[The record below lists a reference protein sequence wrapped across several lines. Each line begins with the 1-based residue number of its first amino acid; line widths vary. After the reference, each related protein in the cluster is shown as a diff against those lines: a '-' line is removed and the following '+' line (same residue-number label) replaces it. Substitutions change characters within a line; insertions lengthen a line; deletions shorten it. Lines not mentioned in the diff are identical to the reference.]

1 MIAFLLLAAAAACL
15 LTELVASRR
24 YATVQPLIRPA
35 TATSREWALAFAIT
49 ALTSGGMVQTWF
61 HPGTVIAGGDV
72 TPPVGSLNFANVFS
86 SWLPGNLG
94 APNSRAGEF
103 PSTAI
108 VGLISHTLGDTGLG
122 QRVFYTLLFVG
133 AGASALALLRVLG
146 VRPVPATV
154 GALLYI
160 LNPYVLSEVG
170 FNPVFIAALV
180 LLPALPACILAAG
193 RNSLPWYVAIC
204 LLGLSAPLVGYAYE
218 NPPLVLMLIAAIF
231 AAPTLGLALYGRQV
245 AQRSLI
251 VAAAG
256 GSVMLAASAYWI
268 VPSVFQLHDVASSQL
283 STLSAWSWTEQRATL
298 ANAFWLNTIWSWN
311 FAEYLPIASAYSAF
325 PLSLARFL
333 LPITA
338 FAALGLARTDGDFN
352 RRAATIAA
360 GTALGALILVLFS
373 TGTNLPGSI
382 VFDPLYSLPLGWLLR
397 EPGRF
402 LMAAALGY
410 SILAVLTI
418 GMVGDRL
425 GFILLGRFAKLRL
438 AARQRPFRILGAMA
452 IASGALVV
460 GGVASF
466 PIANGEVVPDNR
478 PLLPPLHV
486 SVPSYWPEM
495 AAAID
500 SSPASGSVVV
510 LPEDDFYQMPY
521 TWGFYGDDG
530 FISQLITRPVIDPV
544 ADGYAPAP
552 PQLRSAVSLLSQ
564 SLLDQNASETLRL
577 MDILRARFVLVR
589 DDIDASFPGRDITPP
604 ATLDTALGHS
614 LNFRLVRRI
623 GELALYQLTSTLPP
637 LLAHNVDAVT
647 INGPTPDLRLLQ
659 VLAADQAI
667 VNSRPMAG
675 VPSITQLDLGAWNQ
689 TPGHLHETFTESADR
704 TYHLIL
710 LSGNRAASVV
720 PAAANTL
727 NVTGLA
733 VGESV
738 AGSGT
743 KTLTLNLPTGPNMLG
758 TQTFGAGW
766 ALGDCNDVLPITQT
780 GISSSVLPKAG
791 PLGSEAVELRANL
804 DIGCMSRGLSDV
816 APGASMMISLYVRH
830 ISGAPPRLCLWQI
843 DVNSCAPLPD
853 LPLSGTWQRY
863 VAVVQPPPQ
872 VHSFALYLYADSDP
886 SSTRTVNDY
895 SDVNI
900 VQISGAYDFALLGQ
914 PIRPDSSVAL
924 DVLHQNSNSQW
935 IGTPT
940 DEGRTTVDGLL
951 LGWIRPASDQ
961 VANVRYTPAATVAL
975 AQVISISAISAS
987 VCLAIATFAT
997 IRWMSRRLRH
1007 RK

>member
-1 MIAFLLLAAAAACL
+1 MIAFLLLAAAAGCL
-15 LTELVASRR
+15 LTELIASRR
-24 YATVQPLIRPA
+24 SATVQPLMRLG
-35 TATSREWALAFAIT
+35 TSTSREWALAFAIT
-49 ALTSGGMVQTWF
+49 ALASGGMVQTWF

-72 TPPVGSLNFANVFS
+72 TPPVGSLDFANVFNA
-86 SWLPGNLG
+86 WLPGNLG
-94 APNSRAGEF
+94 APNSRAGELPF
-103 PSTAI
+103 AAI
-108 VGLISHTLGDTGLG
+108 VGAISHTLGGTGLG

-193 RNSLPWYVAIC
+193 RNSIPWNVAIC

-231 AAPTLGLALYGRQV
+231 AAPAFGLALYGRQV

-256 GSVMLAASAYWI
+256 GSVMLAVSAYWI

-311 FAEYLPIASAYSAF
+311 FAEYLPIASSYSAF

-338 FAALGLARTDGDFN
+338 FAALGLARTDGYFN
-352 RRAATIAA
+352 RRAAKIAA

-373 TGTNLPGSI
+373 TGTNFPGSI
-382 VFDPLYSLPLGWLLR
+382 VFDPLYSFPLGWLLR

-418 GMVGDRL
+418 GMVGDRI
-425 GFILLGRFAKLRL
+425 GFMLIGRFAKFRL
-438 AARQRPFRILGAMA
+438 AARQRPLRILGATA
-452 IASGALVV
+452 IATGALVI

-495 AAAID
+495 ATAID
-500 SSPASGSVVV
+500 SSPVSGSVIV

-530 FISQLITRPVIDPV
+530 FISQLISRPVIDPV
-544 ADGYAPAP
+544 ANGYTPAP
-552 PQLRSAVSLLSQ
+552 PQLRSAISLLSQ
-564 SLLDQNASETLRL
+564 SLLDQNSLETLRL
-577 MDILRARFVLVR
+577 MDLLRAPFVLVR
-589 DDIDASFPGRDITPP
+589 GDIDASFPGRDITPP
-604 ATLDTALGHS
+604 TDLDTALRHS
-614 LNFRLVRRI
+614 PNFRLVRRV
-623 GELALYQLTSTLPP
+623 GELALYQLTSPMPP
-637 LLAHNVDAVT
+637 LLARNVDAVT
-647 INGPTPDLRLLQ
+647 INTPTPDLRLLQ
-659 VLAADQAI
+659 ALAAGQAI
-667 VNSRPMAG
+667 VDSPPKAG
-675 VPSITQLDLGAWNQ
+675 VPSITQLDFGAWTQ
-689 TPGHLHETFTESADR
+689 TPGHLDEALMESADR
-704 TYHLIL
+704 TYQLIL
-710 LSGNRAASVV
+710 LKGNRAASVV
-720 PAAANTL
+720 PTAASTL
-727 NVTGLA
+727 NVPGLA
-733 VGESV
+733 VSESV
-738 AGSGT
+738 AASGT
-743 KTLTLNLPTGPNMLG
+743 KTLTLNLATGPNLLE
-758 TQTFGAGW
+758 TQTFDAGW
-766 ALGDCNDVLPITQT
+766 ALGDCNDLLPITQT
-780 GISSSVLPKAG
+780 GISRSVMPKAG
-791 PLGSEAVELRANL
+791 PMRTEALELRANL
-804 DIGCMSRGLSDV
+804 DIGCVYKGLSDV

-843 DVNSCAPLPD
+843 DLNSCAPLPD
-853 LPLSGTWQRY
+853 LPLSSTWQRY
-863 VAVVQPPPQ
+863 VAIVQPPPQ
-872 VHSFALYLYADSDP
+872 AHSFALYLYADSDP
-886 SSTRTVNDY
+886 SSSRTVNDY
-895 SDVNI
+895 SAVNI
-900 VQISGAYDFALLGQ
+900 VKIPGAYDFALFGQ

-924 DVLHQNSNSQW
+924 DVLHQNSDSQW
-935 IGTPT
+935 VGTPT
-940 DEGRTTVDGLL
+940 DDGRTTVDGLL
-951 LGWIRPASDQ
+951 LGWLRPARDQ
-961 VANVRYTPAATVAL
+961 VADVRYTPATTVAL
-975 AQVISISAISAS
+975 AQVISAISAS
-987 VCLAIATFAT
+987 ACLAIATFAS
-997 IRWMSRRLRH
+997 IRWISRRPR
-1007 RK
+1007 RRT